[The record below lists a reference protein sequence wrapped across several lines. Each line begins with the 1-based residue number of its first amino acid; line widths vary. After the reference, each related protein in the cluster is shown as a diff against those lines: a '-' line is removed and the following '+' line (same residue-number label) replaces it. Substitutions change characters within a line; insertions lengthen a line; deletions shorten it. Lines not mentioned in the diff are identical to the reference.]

1 MILMEEPYFK
11 QNKEWYYE
19 DETGTYIVKDDAPKE
34 AINSYNAYNEILYS
48 RKKPNESDEEYE
60 KRLERLTKIA
70 FRNENDE
77 KEQVKKIYGF

>member
-34 AINSYNAYNEILYS
+34 AINSYNAY
-48 RKKPNESDEEYE
+48 
-60 KRLERLTKIA
+60 
-70 FRNENDE
+70 
-77 KEQVKKIYGF
+77 